1 MQLQGANPA
10 FVFSETLTSA
20 LRQGHLRARRPT
32 AEQLDQWNLDKS
44 VAFYKDRFA
53 DASDFTFVFVG
64 SFDLATM
71 KPLVERYLGGLPS
84 TGRKETWKDVGIR
97 YPTGVVEK
105 RVEKGVEP
113 KSSAAL
119 VFTGEFEWSPPQ
131 RTVMRAL
138 GDVLEARLREKLR
151 EDLGGTYSVGV
162 SPGYAQIPVKEYEVN
177 ISFSCAPERTEELV
191 KATLSEIELLK
202 ADGPTAQ
209 QVSDVREKLLRDFE
223 TNSKQNLYW
232 AQQLT
237 LKAQFGETPDSLFGQ
252 ADLYRALTPG
262 LIQAAAKRY
271 LNPSN
276 MVKVTLFPEK
286 KSNP

>member
-1 MQLQGANPA
+1 ASTITQDHP
-10 FVFSETLTSA
+10 
-20 LRQGHLRARRPT
+20 RRKFAT
-32 AEQLDQWNLDKS
+32 AATVDQWNLDKS

-105 RVEKGVEP
+105 RGEKGVEP

-151 EDLGGTYSVGV
+151 ED
-162 SPGYAQIPVKEYEVN
+162 
-177 ISFSCAPERTEELV
+177 
-191 KATLSEIELLK
+191 
-202 ADGPTAQ
+202 
-209 QVSDVREKLLRDFE
+209 
-223 TNSKQNLYW
+223 
-232 AQQLT
+232 
-237 LKAQFGETPDSLFGQ
+237 
-252 ADLYRALTPG
+252 
-262 LIQAAAKRY
+262 
-271 LNPSN
+271 
-276 MVKVTLFPEK
+276 
-286 KSNP
+286 